1 MTYQVIKFNPGDTLL
16 FSIGEDIDIDAYKD
30 IIENLKHML
39 HTENIMIYP
48 ENMIKSI
55 SILKKEGCY
64 YPNMFLGDQNDN
76 LY

>member
-1 MTYQVIKFNPGDTLL
+1 MYDLIKFNPGDTLL

-30 IIENLKHML
+30 IIENLKHLL

-48 ENMIKSI
+48 ENMIKDI
-55 SILKKEGCY
+55 NIIRREGCY
-64 YPNMFLGDQNDN
+64 YPNMFLGDQNDY